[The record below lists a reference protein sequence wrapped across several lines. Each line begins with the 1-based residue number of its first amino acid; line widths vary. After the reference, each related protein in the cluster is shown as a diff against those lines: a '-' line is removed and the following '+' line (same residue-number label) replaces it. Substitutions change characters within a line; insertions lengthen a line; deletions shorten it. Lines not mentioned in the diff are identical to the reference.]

1 MVSTKSKLLSLITT
15 STLIFSLFVV
25 LSFESLHAGHEEHCH
40 KENCPVCLVLQI
52 IKSNSSTSGS
62 PDCLTSITHFVF
74 ANLIISLF
82 ITYFISLTPVTRKI
96 KLTI

>member
-1 MVSTKSKLLSLITT
+1 MSTKSKLLSLITVPI
-15 STLIFSLFVV
+15 LIFSLFVV
-25 LSFESLHAGHEEHCH
+25 LSFESLHAGHKGHCH
-40 KENCPVCLVLQI
+40 EENCPVCLVLQI

>member
-1 MVSTKSKLLSLITT
+1 MVSTKSKLLSLITAPI
-15 STLIFSLFVV
+15 LIFSLFVV
-25 LSFESLHAGHEEHCH
+25 LSFESLHVGHEEHCH
-40 KENCPVCLVLQI
+40 EENCPVCLVLQI